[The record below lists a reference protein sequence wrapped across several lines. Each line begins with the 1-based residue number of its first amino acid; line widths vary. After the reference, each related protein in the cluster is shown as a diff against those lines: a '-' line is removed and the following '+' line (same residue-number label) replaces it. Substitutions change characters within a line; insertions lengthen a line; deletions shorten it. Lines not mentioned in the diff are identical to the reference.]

1 MATYVDNMR
10 RPAQLQGRPAKW
22 SHLLADT
29 TEELLEFAAH
39 LGLKME
45 WIQKAGTCHE
55 HFDVTDEVRSRAL
68 RMGAV
73 RMIYPHET
81 GRYVLAKRARFKRD
95 AAVRLARATA
105 ALCRETPRDTYG
117 YEISIDRLEVFAQF
131 VLDNHAG
138 LTMAELTDV
147 VILAMLTGEPDD
159 MPTIAEG
166 YDAPADD
173 DHIET
178 LVQIMFEAI
187 GIPLPEPGVRNSD
200 STGQVISPGPPA
212 ILRARMGWKES

>member
-1 MATYVDNMR
+1 MTVYVDNQR

-68 RMGAV
+68 RNGAV

-81 GRYVLAKRARFKRD
+81 GRYVSAKRARFKHD

-105 ALCRETPRDTYG
+105 ALCKETPRDTYG
-117 YEISIDRLEVFAQF
+117 HQVSIDRLEVFAQF

-138 LTMAELTDV
+138 LTMAELTDAI
-147 VILAMLTGEPDD
+147 ILAMLVGGPDG
-159 MPTIAEG
+159 MPVIAEG
-166 YDAPADD
+166 YDDPADD
-173 DHIET
+173 DHIEM
-178 LVQIMFEAI
+178 LVQIMFDAI
-187 GIPLPEPGVRNSD
+187 GIPLPEPGVRNTD
-200 STGQVISPGPPA
+200 STGQVISPGTPA
-212 ILRARMGWKES
+212 ILKWKVRQ